1 MWTAMRDGGMDREM
15 IREGMTEVRDWRTE
29 QLNLSFGEDL
39 AGQISEESGGR
50 GGWGDFGS
58 GRGNNDGGGRGGRG
72 GRGN

>member
-1 MWTAMRDGGMDREM
+1 MRDGGMDREM

-39 AGQISEESGGR
+39 AGQIAEESGGR
-50 GGWGDFGS
+50 GWGDFGG